1 MPEKKGDRRGSVR
14 RSGARARDEKPTP
27 AEEAAEA
34 TRLKKLAFLAA
45 YSSCASRTKAA
56 NAIGID
62 RTTHYIWL
70 REDAE
75 YKKRFDELAEVVAD
89 MLEDEALRR
98 AHDGVQRFEI
108 GRIARDQDGQ
118 ILDKEGKPIVR
129 VEYSDRLLE
138 LLLKANRPD
147 KFRERREITG
157 KNGGPINYRD
167 VSAMSDEELDAEIA
181 RIEAE
186 EAAASSGTSAKA
198 PVATTTS

>member
-75 YKKRFDELAEVVAD
+75 YKQQFDALAEEVAD
-89 MLEDEALRR
+89 LLEDEAVRR
-98 AHDGVQRFEI
+98 AVEGEEEPLI
-108 GRIARDQDGQ
+108 GRVDKDLDG
-118 ILDKEGKPIVR
+118 IITKVR
-129 VEYSDRLLE
+129 KRSDRLLE